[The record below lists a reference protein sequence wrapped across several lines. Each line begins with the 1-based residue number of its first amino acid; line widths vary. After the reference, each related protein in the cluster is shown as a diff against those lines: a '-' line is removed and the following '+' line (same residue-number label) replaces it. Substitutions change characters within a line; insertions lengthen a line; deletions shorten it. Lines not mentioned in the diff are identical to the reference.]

1 MVLQH
6 LCRHNGTSR
15 PRLERPLPVKHSAA
29 LGYTSKATRVFMPR
43 KTLKQ
48 WLPTPHRIR
57 KIEALHVL
65 GDWIYQTNLWHINR
79 YSASMA
85 FFVGVFVAFLP
96 LPGQMPLAAIL
107 AVLLRCNLP
116 LSVALVWIT
125 NPVTMPA
132 IFYVSYRV
140 GALLIDVPVQVAEF
154 ELSTAWIS
162 ARIGMLWKPLLL
174 GSLLCGL
181 LFGSLG
187 YTAVSLLWRWHVARQ
202 WQRRKQRRARHG
214 LQRFRRKRKAEATPA
229 PGEE

>member
-1 MVLQH
+1 
-6 LCRHNGTSR
+6 
-15 PRLERPLPVKHSAA
+15 
-29 LGYTSKATRVFMPR
+29 MPR

-48 WLPTPHRIR
+48 WLPTPTKIR
-57 KIEALHVL
+57 KIEALQVL

-79 YSASMA
+79 YSAAMA

-96 LPGQMPLAAIL
+96 IPGQMLVAAVL

-116 LSVALVWIT
+116 MSVALVWIT

-132 IFYVSYRV
+132 LFYISYRV

-154 ELSTAWIS
+154 EMSMAWIS
-162 ARIGMLWKPLLL
+162 ARIGVLWKPLLA
-174 GSLLCGL
+174 GSLICGL

-187 YTAVSLLWRWHVARQ
+187 YTGVSLLWRYHVARKWRRRAQ
-202 WQRRKQRRARHG
+202 HRAIHGLRLSRRKKG
-214 LQRFRRKRKAEATPA
+214 SATPA

>member
-1 MVLQH
+1 
-6 LCRHNGTSR
+6 
-15 PRLERPLPVKHSAA
+15 
-29 LGYTSKATRVFMPR
+29 MPR

-48 WLPTPHRIR
+48 WLPTPTRIR
-57 KIEALHVL
+57 KIETLHVL

-85 FFVGVFVAFLP
+85 FFVGIFVAFLP
-96 LPGQMPLAAIL
+96 LPGQMLAAALL

-132 IFYVSYRV
+132 IFYLSYRV

-154 ELSTAWIS
+154 EMSVAWVS
-162 ARIGMLWKPLLL
+162 ARIGLLWKPLLL

-187 YTAVSLLWRWHVARQ
+187 YTVVNLLWRWHVSRQ
-202 WQRRKQRRARHG
+202 WRRRKQYRARHG
-214 LQRFRRKRKAEATPA
+214 LLRRRRSRETDATPA

>member
-1 MVLQH
+1 
-6 LCRHNGTSR
+6 
-15 PRLERPLPVKHSAA
+15 
-29 LGYTSKATRVFMPR
+29 MPR

-48 WLPTPHRIR
+48 WLPTPTKIR
-57 KIEALHVL
+57 KIEALQVL

-96 LPGQMPLAAIL
+96 IPGQMPVAAVL

-116 LSVALVWIT
+116 MSVALVWIT

-132 IFYVSYRV
+132 LFYVSYRV

-154 ELSTAWIS
+154 EMSVAWVS
-162 ARIGMLWKPLLL
+162 ARIGVLWKPLLA
-174 GSLLCGL
+174 GSLICGL

-187 YTAVSLLWRWHVARQ
+187 YTAVSLLWRYHVASKWR
-202 WQRRKQRRARHG
+202 RRARHRALHG
-214 LQRFRRKRKAEATPA
+214 LRLPRRGKSGTRPA